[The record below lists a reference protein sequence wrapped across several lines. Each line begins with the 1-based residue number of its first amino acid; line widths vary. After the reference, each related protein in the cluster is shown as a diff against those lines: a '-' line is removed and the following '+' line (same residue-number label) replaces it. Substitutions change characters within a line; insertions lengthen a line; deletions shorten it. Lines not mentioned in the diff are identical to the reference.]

1 MEAIMSSQMKQTPLL
16 WSDETI
22 DLVPPWSCRVP
33 GDAVANHVGTHE
45 PEPTSVRLAAGGIVW
60 LVGIVA
66 LFLRNL
72 DYLAISIVALT
83 LVALAT
89 SSFYASKRKALS
101 LRQIGQYRLISLIGS
116 GGMGEVY
123 LAEHRMLKRSCAIKL
138 IRPDQV
144 GDARALARFERE
156 ARLASQLSHWN
167 TVEIFDCGRTADGGC
182 FYVMEYLP
190 GMSLDEILQA
200 DGPQPPERVVHLLRQ
215 ICQALSEAHSIGLIH
230 RDIKPANLI
239 AAKRGG
245 IYDVLKV
252 IDFGLVKSPAEDL
265 SARLT
270 QEGAFSGT
278 PLYMSPEQASGNGSV
293 DGRSDIYSVGAVAY
307 ALLCGQ
313 PPFERSSPMEVL
325 IAHARDEVRP
335 PSEWCVDIPADLEQ
349 IVLRCL
355 AKRPEDRFQNM
366 DELGNALSACE
377 SADQWPQECAARWWR
392 ENEVESLLKRHR
404 GLRQV
409 A

>member
-1 MEAIMSSQMKQTPLL
+1 MKQTPLL
-16 WSDETI
+16 WCDETI
-22 DLVPPWSCRVP
+22 DLVPPRPCRVP
-33 GDAVANHVGTHE
+33 RDAAANEVGTYE
-45 PEPTSVRLAAGGIVW
+45 PQASSLCLAAGGIVW
-60 LVGIVA
+60 LVGVVA
-66 LFLRNL
+66 LCLRNL
-72 DYLAISIVALT
+72 DYLAIGIVALT

-89 SSFYASKRKALS
+89 SSLYASRRKVLS
-101 LRQIGQYRLISLIGS
+101 LRQIGQYRLISLLGS
-116 GGMGEVY
+116 GGMGQVY
-123 LAEHRMLKRSCAIKL
+123 LAEHRLLKRPCAIKL
-138 IRPDQV
+138 IRPHHA

-156 ARLASQLSHWN
+156 ARMAAQLSHWN

-182 FYVMEYLP
+182 YYVMEYLP
-190 GMSLDEILQA
+190 GMSLDEILQT

-215 ICQALSEAHSIGLIH
+215 TCQALSEAHSIGLIH

-245 IYDVLKV
+245 NYDVLKV
-252 IDFGLVKSPAEDL
+252 IDFGLVKSRAEDL

-278 PLYMSPEQASGNGSV
+278 PLFMSPEQASGTGSV

-325 IAHARDEVRP
+325 IAHARDEVVP
-335 PSEWCVDIPADLEQ
+335 PSELSADIPADLEQ

-355 AKRPEDRFQNM
+355 AKKPEDRFQSM
-366 DELGNALSACE
+366 AELHDALSGCE
-377 SADQWPQECAARWWR
+377 SANQWPQECAARCWR
-392 ENEVESLLKRHR
+392 ENGVESLPKAASKAEASGMEINRM
-404 GLRQV
+404 
-409 A
+409 